1 MTTTMFYNRFSA
13 FWLRSKEY
21 FENALGLA
29 GGLGSH
35 GGSPN
40 QGVTDIRRSAVDR
53 HTEPLIPDMSDF
65 KIPVLFTKM
74 SKNMHTAQTFP
85 GM

>member
-1 MTTTMFYNRFSA
+1 MHRNKEYSNKTLLG

-21 FENALGLA
+21 FENAFGLA

-40 QGVTDIRRSAVDR
+40 QGVTDTRRSAAYR
-53 HTEPLIPDMSDF
+53 HTEP
-65 KIPVLFTKM
+65 
-74 SKNMHTAQTFP
+74 
-85 GM
+85 